1 MIFSAK
7 LSYMYGF
14 LILVSQILFAIHRN
28 VVFLADLLDLSKNM
42 NVIIVVVCLKGTCL
56 TVVNTLGA

>member
-1 MIFSAK
+1 
-7 LSYMYGF
+7 MYGP

>member
-7 LSYMYGF
+7 FSRIYGS
-14 LILVSQILFAIHRN
+14 LILVSQMLFAIHRN
-28 VVFLADLLDLSKNM
+28 SVILADVVDLTRNM
-42 NVIIVVVCLKGTCL
+42 NAIIVVVCLKGTCL